1 MSETLA
7 DLASLSWATTANTTP
22 YLILVLVETPM
33 DPEDNSYTHIISS
46 NLYASIT
53 ARLPPN
59 ITVAFLR
66 YYNIYVNDLIALV
79 KRGPS
84 DQRRV

>member
-1 MSETLA
+1 
-7 DLASLSWATTANTTP
+7 
-22 YLILVLVETPM
+22 M

-79 KRGPS
+79 KGGPS
-84 DQRRV
+84 DQLRV